1 MKLVCCITENDELYV
16 LRVLG
21 LDSVNVLDLDVVYN
35 VYEIDLV

>member
-1 MKLVCCITENDELYV
+1 MKLVCCIIENDEFYV

-21 LDSVNVLDLDVVYN
+21 LDFVNVLDFDVVYN